1 MTRVQGAR
9 GQRNRLSLAKG
20 SGQPGAEYLDGP
32 VAIIGAGIGG
42 LTAALSLQHFGVPV
56 RVFEQARA
64 LREIGAGV
72 TITPNAMNVL
82 DFLGIGPALAEQAG
96 ETLRYFVRSAADG
109 RELERGPDPGCF
121 VPEFGAPYCNLHRA
135 DIHSAL
141 TDAVTNND
149 PDAILLDHRFDH
161 LEQDD
166 DKVLAHFSNRT
177 AFEAPALIGADGG
190 ASAVRNAVFGGQTA
204 SYTGHVALRA
214 LVPFT
219 RVPQA
224 VIADPYALY
233 VGAGRSLIHYP
244 LRRQTTMN
252 LLGNAQA
259 SHWQAEGW
267 SIPATV
273 KEFLSLF
280 EAFPE
285 PVRELIAAIPEPDL
299 FKWGLRDRDPLP
311 AWTRGRVTMLG
322 DAAHPMTPYL
332 GQGACMAIEDGMI
345 LGRAFAVSQ
354 DLAEAF
360 SRYEAA
366 RRDRANGVQLAAR
379 YQGTRH
385 HGSAASEPGSGKT
398 AATLGLFSYN
408 PVTESI

>member
-1 MTRVQGAR
+1 MAQPCAR
-9 GQRNRLSLAKG
+9 
-20 SGQPGAEYLDGP
+20 YLDGP
-32 VAIIGAGIGG
+32 VAIIGGGIGG

-72 TITPNAMNVL
+72 TVTPNAMSVL

-96 ETLRYFVRSAADG
+96 ETLRYSVRSAADG
-109 RELERGPDPGCF
+109 RELERGPDPGSF
-121 VPEFGAPYCNLHRA
+121 ATEFGAAYCNLHRG
-135 DIHSAL
+135 DLHRAL
-141 TDAVTNND
+141 TEAVTKSD
-149 PDAILLDHRFDH
+149 PDAIVLDRRFDH
-161 LEQDD
+161 LEQGGDG
-166 DKVLAHFSNRT
+166 VIAHFSNRT
-177 AFEAPALIGADGG
+177 SFEAPALIGADGG
-190 ASAVRNAVFGGQTA
+190 ASAVRDDVFGGQNA

-214 LVPFT
+214 LVPIT

-224 VIADPYALY
+224 IRADPYALY

-259 SHWQAEGW
+259 PQWQAEGW

-273 KEFLSLF
+273 GEFLGLF
-280 EAFPE
+280 DDFPE
-285 PVRELIAAIPEPDL
+285 PVRELIAAIPGDAL
-299 FKWGLRDRDPLP
+299 FKWGLRDREPLP
-311 AWTRGRVTMLG
+311 GWTRGRVTMLG

-332 GQGACMAIEDGMI
+332 GQGACMAIEDGLI
-345 LGRAFAVSQ
+345 LGRAVAASQ
-354 DLAEAF
+354 TLAEAF

-379 YQGTRH
+379 YQGTQH
-385 HGSAASEPGSGKT
+385 HGATASGPNSGKT

-408 PVTESI
+408 PVTEPV

>member
-1 MTRVQGAR
+1 MKPA
-9 GQRNRLSLAKG
+9 
-20 SGQPGAEYLDGP
+20 LDGP

-64 LREIGAGV
+64 FAEVGAGV

-82 DFLGIGPALAEQAG
+82 DFLGVGPALAEQAG

-109 RELERGPDPGCF
+109 RELERGPDPDSF
-121 VPEFGAPYCNLHRA
+121 VPGFGAPYCNLHRA
-135 DIHSAL
+135 DLHSAL
-141 TDAVTNND
+141 AEAILGND
-149 PDAILLDHRFDH
+149 PDAIRLDHRFDQ
-161 LEQDD
+161 LEQDAD
-166 DKVLAHFSNRT
+166 RVVAHFTNHP
-177 AFEAPALIGADGG
+177 AFEASALIGADGG
-190 ASAVRNAVFGGQTA
+190 ASAVRNVVFGGQNA

-214 LVPFT
+214 LVPLS
-219 RVPQA
+219 RVPPA
-224 VIADPYALY
+224 ISSDPYALY
-233 VGAGRSLIHYP
+233 VGTGRSLIHYP
-244 LRRQTTMN
+244 LRRGAAMN

-259 SHWQAEGW
+259 EQWQAEGW

-273 KEFLSLF
+273 AEFLGLF
-280 EAFPE
+280 DDFPE

-299 FKWGLRDRDPLP
+299 FKWGLRDREPLEV
-311 AWTRGRVTMLG
+311 WTRGRVTMLG

-345 LGRAFAVSQ
+345 LGRAFAGSGH
-354 DLAEAF
+354 LEEAF

-366 RRDRANGVQLAAR
+366 RRARANGVQLASR
-379 YQGTRH
+379 YQGTQH
-385 HGSAASEPGSGKT
+385 HGSTASGPGTGKT

-408 PVTESI
+408 PVTEPI

>member
-1 MTRVQGAR
+1 MT
-9 GQRNRLSLAKG
+9 
-20 SGQPGAEYLDGP
+20 QPGARYLDGP

-72 TITPNAMNVL
+72 TITPNAMSAL
-82 DFLGIGPALAEQAG
+82 DFLGIGQALAEQAG

-109 RELERGPDPGCF
+109 RELERGPDPGSF
-121 VPEFGAPYCNLHRA
+121 VPEFGAGYFNLHRA
-135 DIHSAL
+135 DLHLAL
-141 TDAVTNND
+141 TDAVTKSD
-149 PDAILLDHRFDH
+149 PDAIVLDHRFED
-161 LEQDD
+161 LDQAGG
-166 DKVLAHFSNRT
+166 KVIARFSNGAT
-177 AFEAPALIGADGG
+177 FEAPALIGADGG
-190 ASAVRNAVFGGQTA
+190 ASAVRNAVFGGQHA

-219 RVPQA
+219 RVPPA
-224 VIADPYALY
+224 IAADPYALY

-244 LRRQTTMN
+244 LRRDTTMN

-259 SHWQAEGW
+259 SQWQAEGW
-267 SIPATV
+267 AIPATV
-273 KEFLSLF
+273 PEFLGLF
-280 EAFPE
+280 DDFPE
-285 PVRELIAAIPEPDL
+285 PVRELIAAIGEPDL
-299 FKWGLRDRDPLP
+299 FKWGLRDREPLP
-311 AWTRGRVTMLG
+311 VWTRGRVTMLG

-332 GQGACMAIEDGMI
+332 GQGACMAIEDGLI
-345 LGRAFAVSQ
+345 LGRAVAASQ

-379 YQGTRH
+379 YQGTQH
-385 HGSAASEPGSGKT
+385 HGSTASGPSSGKT
-398 AATLGLFSYN
+398 AVTLGLFSYN
-408 PVTESI
+408 PVTVPI

>member
-1 MTRVQGAR
+1 MTHD
-9 GQRNRLSLAKG
+9 
-20 SGQPGAEYLDGP
+20 LDGP

-72 TITPNAMNVL
+72 TITPNAMNAL

-96 ETLRYFVRSAADG
+96 ETPRYFVRSAADG
-109 RELERGPDPGCF
+109 RELERGPDPDSFG
-121 VPEFGAPYCNLHRA
+121 PEFGAGYCNLHRA
-135 DIHSAL
+135 DLHVAL
-141 TDAVTNND
+141 TEAVTKND
-149 PDAILLDHRFDH
+149 PDAIALDHRFDH
-161 LEQDD
+161 LEQDAG
-166 DKVLAHFSNRT
+166 KVVARFSNGA

-190 ASAVRNAVFGGQTA
+190 ASAVRDAVFGGQEA

-214 LVPFT
+214 LVPIS
-219 RVPQA
+219 RVPRA
-224 VIADPYALY
+224 ILADPYALY

-244 LRRQTTMN
+244 LRHQTTMN

-259 SHWQAEGW
+259 SQWQAEGW

-273 KEFLSLF
+273 PEFLSLF
-280 EAFPE
+280 ADFPA
-285 PVRELIAAIPEPDL
+285 PVRDLIAAVPGPDL
-299 FKWGLRDRDPLP
+299 FKWGLRDREPLP

-332 GQGACMAIEDGMI
+332 GQGACMAIEDGMV
-345 LGRAFAVSQ
+345 LGRAFAASA

-379 YQGTRH
+379 FQGTQH
-385 HGSAASEPGSGKT
+385 HGSTASGPNSGKT
-398 AATLGLFSYN
+398 AVTLGLFSYN
-408 PVTESI
+408 PVSAPI